1 MYTQERV
8 LIGGCKRES
17 RLLSVYLFLYLIYI
31 ARCEIC
37 DVHYRH
43 RYNLNKHKNTDLHR
57 DNMQKAIKEE
67 VNGLQQ
73 AFKDI
78 DKEMDF
84 ESQTPMQPNAQEV
97 RARTQDEKTQII
109 EYI

>member
-1 MYTQERV
+1 
-8 LIGGCKRES
+8 
-17 RLLSVYLFLYLIYI
+17 
-31 ARCEIC
+31 
-37 DVHYRH
+37 
-43 RYNLNKHKNTDLHR
+43 
-57 DNMQKAIKEE
+57 MQKAIKEE